1 MSQQQDQICKSH
13 NDPDG
18 SSTHWTT
25 PDLIEKHW
33 KHGRYLR
40 RDTRLG
46 DCVYMKAKG
55 WFLIHRVKCARWLRP
70 MMTCACVSGCL
81 CVGNDTLVYFN
92 FSLRE
97 ATVGAVT
104 FVSSGSPLCS
114 QIFTVMCF
122 LFFLCRA
129 HWDTWDTSGRDDGFM
144 HRSTRVDPGREEP
157 ELRPSIN
164 LFVFCFFFLFTKSA
178 NGSQPPGDKVIQT
191 SSYFRFWAL
200 NNLQAQ
206 LCHAML
212 QWNWG
217 KRKGSHCIYMQTV
230 VEMVFLLHRET
241 VELKLRMLLKPY
253 HQN

>member
-25 PDLIEKHW
+25 PDLIEKYW

-40 RDTRLG
+40 SDTRLG

-70 MMTCACVSGCL
+70 MMACACVSGCL

-92 FSLRE
+92 FSLRK
-97 ATVGAVT
+97 ATVGAVA

-164 LFVFCFFFLFTKSA
+164 LFVFLFFFSFYK
-178 NGSQPPGDKVIQT
+178 
-191 SSYFRFWAL
+191 
-200 NNLQAQ
+200 
-206 LCHAML
+206 
-212 QWNWG
+212 
-217 KRKGSHCIYMQTV
+217 KR
-230 VEMVFLLHRET
+230 
-241 VELKLRMLLKPY
+241 
-253 HQN
+253 

>member
-40 RDTRLG
+40 RDTRLS

-92 FSLRE
+92 FSLRSDCWCCDFC
-97 ATVGAVT
+97 VKWL
-104 FVSSGSPLCS
+104 SSVQSDIHSNVFPLFPLQGSLRYLRYKWKGWWFHAP
-114 QIFTVMCF
+114 I
-122 LFFLCRA
+122 
-129 HWDTWDTSGRDDGFM
+129 
-144 HRSTRVDPGREEP
+144 DPGRSREGGARAEAKHQP
-157 ELRPSIN
+157 
-164 LFVFCFFFLFTKSA
+164 FCFFLFISFYK
-178 NGSQPPGDKVIQT
+178 
-191 SSYFRFWAL
+191 
-200 NNLQAQ
+200 
-206 LCHAML
+206 
-212 QWNWG
+212 
-217 KRKGSHCIYMQTV
+217 KR
-230 VEMVFLLHRET
+230 
-241 VELKLRMLLKPY
+241 
-253 HQN
+253 